1 MELANHREW
10 FECYDPQ
17 LSSVGQ
23 ELRQWKEPWTLSGFS
38 PLESELDLYKQTIF
52 LARTFYFL
60 LLFSYSHNIS
70 TTMEEPVRIGIIG
83 TGVFAYR
90 HMRAY
95 KAVGEDKFKIVACA
109 NRSRDKAEKFA
120 KEVGQ
125 QRENLSSKLQLY

>member
-1 MELANHREW
+1 
-10 FECYDPQ
+10 
-17 LSSVGQ
+17 
-23 ELRQWKEPWTLSGFS
+23 
-38 PLESELDLYKQTIF
+38 
-52 LARTFYFL
+52 
-60 LLFSYSHNIS
+60 
-70 TTMEEPVRIGIIG
+70 MEEPVRIGIIG

>member
-1 MELANHREW
+1 
-10 FECYDPQ
+10 
-17 LSSVGQ
+17 
-23 ELRQWKEPWTLSGFS
+23 
-38 PLESELDLYKQTIF
+38 
-52 LARTFYFL
+52 
-60 LLFSYSHNIS
+60 
-70 TTMEEPVRIGIIG
+70 MEEPVRIGIIG

-125 QRENLSSKLQLY
+125 QRENLSFKYSYTK